1 LNAQFESAEHACA
14 FRRGVGSPADVLAIE
29 ASCPDPIGSL
39 RSTYGLISQGARIA
53 PDQPALSFFA
63 RVEDQAAP
71 RVWTH
76 HEWLACVTRT
86 ANMFRRLGLRRTD
99 CVAYVLP
106 NLPQTH
112 WTLWGAEAA
121 GIVFPINP
129 FLEPPMMAELMRAT
143 RPRFV
148 VTVAPAPGLDLWS
161 KVCSALTHVEG
172 VEAVLVIDALHH
184 QPGHRSRQPFDAR
197 ASGVVSPSGPVPVLD
212 FHAEWEAAPDAALE
226 GDEPSLEDVA
236 SYFCTGGTTGSP
248 KIAVR
253 THRTELANALQVATM
268 FGRDMMGPGRTALCG
283 LPLFHVNA
291 QIGTGLAPWSVGG
304 HVVLATSLGYRTP
317 GLLPAFW
324 DIVERHRLTC
334 FSGVPTIYASLL
346 QTPPR
351 GQDLTSLKFGICGAA
366 PMPAELVR
374 RFEAETGV
382 KIVEGY
388 GLTEGGCV
396 SSLNPPR
403 GEGRAGSIG
412 IRLPWQRMAVLILDE
427 AGRFER
433 EAAVNE
439 TGVIAISGINLFQ
452 GYLDPAHERS
462 LWIDIPDDNE
472 LGGRWLHTGDLG
484 RLDAHG
490 RFWLTGRK
498 KELIIRGGH
507 NIDPKVIEEALSAH
521 PAVMLAAAVGRPD
534 GHSGE
539 VPVAYVQL
547 RPGAPAT
554 EEELLAF
561 AQARIGERAAFPR
574 HVVVLEALPTTAV
587 GKVFKPALVLRE
599 MESVCRA
606 EAAAC
611 GAVLTHCAAR
621 QDPTIGWVLAW
632 SAVEGAKALE
642 ERLGSYTFKTE
653 HAPA

>member
-1 LNAQFESAEHACA
+1 MGGLQ
-14 FRRGVGSPADVLAIE
+14 
-29 ASCPDPIGSL
+29 
-39 RSTYGLISQGARIA
+39 STYGLISQGARIA
-53 PDQPALSFFA
+53 PEQPALSFFA
-63 RVEDQAAP
+63 RVEDQAAA

-148 VTVAPAPGLDLWS
+148 VTTAPAPGFDMWN
-161 KVCSALTHVEG
+161 KVSSALTRVEG
-172 VEAVLVIDALHH
+172 VEAVLVIDPLHH
-184 QPGHRSRQPFDAR
+184 QAGRRNRRIFDAR
-197 ASGVVSPSGPVPVLD
+197 SSGVLSPSGPVPVVD
-212 FHAEWEAAPDAALE
+212 FHAEWEAAPDARLE
-226 GDEPSLEDVA
+226 GDEPSLEHVA

-253 THRTELANALQVATM
+253 THRTEVANALQVATM
-268 FGRDMMGPGRTALCG
+268 FGRDMMGPGRTTLCG

-291 QIGTGLAPWSVGG
+291 QIGTGLAPWSFGG
-304 HVVLATSLGYRTP
+304 HVVLATPLGYRTP

-324 DIVERHRLTC
+324 DIVERHRVTC

-346 QTPPR
+346 QTPPG
-351 GQDLTSLKFGICGAA
+351 GQDLSSLKFGICGAA
-366 PMPAELVR
+366 PMPAELLR
-374 RFEAETGV
+374 RFEAETAV

-403 GEGRAGSIG
+403 GEAKAGSIG
-412 IRLPWQRMAVLILDE
+412 IQLPWQRMAVLILDDS
-427 AGRFER
+427 GRFVR
-433 EAAVNE
+433 EAAVDE
-439 TGVIAISGINLFQ
+439 PGVIAISGINVFK
-452 GYLDPAHERS
+452 GYLDPVHDRS
-462 LWIDIPDDNE
+462 LWIDVPDDNG
-472 LGGRWLHTGDLG
+472 LGGRWLNTGDLG

-521 PAVMLAAAVGRPD
+521 PAVMLAAAIGRPD
-534 GHSGE
+534 AHAGE
-539 VPVAYVQL
+539 VPVVCVQL
-547 RPGAPAT
+547 KPGAGAT
-554 EEELLAF
+554 SEELLAF
-561 AQARIGERAAFPR
+561 AQARIGERAAWPR
-574 HVVVLEALPTTAV
+574 NVAVMETLPTTAV
-587 GKVFKPALVLRE
+587 GKIFKPALVLRE
-599 MESVCRA
+599 MESVCRE

-621 QDPTIGWVLAW
+621 QDSSVGLVLAW
-632 SAVEGAKALE
+632 SAADGAKALE
-642 ERLGSYTFKTE
+642 ERLGAYTFRTE
-653 HAPA
+653 QAAA